1 MENPTRLACE
11 NEAIVDLALPQSS
24 QGHSY
29 AALLGI
35 RSLGKNQ
42 KDGAKNFQKT
52 FTALRR
58 LNDQKP

>member
-1 MENPTRLACE
+1 
-11 NEAIVDLALPQSS
+11 VDLALPQSS